1 MPKRLLYVY
10 SPRFI
15 DVRMVKNIQKLTNG
29 AIAIGVSCFKIKTR
43 QWCWFHRQ
51 LLTLV
56 RCLTNNIS
64 E

>member
-51 LLTLV
+51 LL
-56 RCLTNNIS
+56 
-64 E
+64 